1 MAIKVEVF
9 SSDSCPHCPGA
20 VKVAEEA
27 KDDLTDL
34 DIELEVVNI
43 NTEENRKRAI
53 DYQIMAV
60 PTIVID
66 GQVEFIGAPSKEE
79 FVAKLK
85 SI

>member
-27 KDDLTDL
+27 KAD
-34 DIELEVVNI
+34 LEVVNI